1 MNETVS
7 PLPQTEA
14 MPENIFLVGLMGAG
28 KTSVG
33 KLLARRLGKAF
44 HDSDH
49 EIERATG
56 VKIPVIF
63 EIEGEAG
70 FRARESRLLSDLVH
84 RRNIVLATGGGAVIS
99 PENRKLLSECGT
111 VVYLRAAPQ
120 DLWRRTRHDRN
131 RPLLQTPD
139 PLLRLQELFVQRDPL
154 YQEIADIVVDTG
166 SQSLGNLT
174 HRLEQRLKRSGCP
187 EPAHPAQTHD
197 LTEPGLPMNVLTVPL
212 GDRSYSVQIGPGLLG
227 RGELIA
233 TALPQKKA
241 VIITNET
248 VAPIF
253 LGTLTNAL
261 TGQGVQVVPV
271 ILPDGEEFKTWETLN
286 HIFDALLSHGCER
299 KTTII
304 ALGGGVVGDMAGF
317 AAAVYQRGVP
327 FIQVPTTLL
336 AQVDSAVGGKT
347 AINHPHGKNMIGAF
361 YQPTVVIADTD
372 TLNTLP
378 QRELAAGLAEVIK
391 YGVIRDSG
399 FFFWLEA
406 NMDRLTGRNAEALA
420 YAIERSCRNKA
431 EIVGLDERESGVRA
445 LLNFGHTFGHA
456 IEAGLGYGQW
466 LHGEAVAAG
475 MVLAARLSA
484 RMNLIELEDV
494 KRISRLIARAGLP
507 VAAPELGRT
516 RYMELMSHDKKKDGG
531 SVQFVLLK
539 GIGQAFVGTAPP
551 ELLHEILDAPAQHV

>member
-1 MNETVS
+1 MNEPVN
-7 PLPQTEA
+7 PLPHIEA
-14 MPENIFLVGLMGAG
+14 VPENIFLVGLMGAG

-33 KLLARRLGKAF
+33 KLLARRLGKVF

-84 RRNIVLATGGGAVIS
+84 RRNIVLATGGGAVLS
-99 PENRKLLSECGT
+99 LENRKLLSQCGT

-131 RPLLQTPD
+131 RPLLQTAD

-166 SQSLGNLT
+166 SQSLGSLT
-174 HRLEQRLKRSGCP
+174 HRLEQRLKRSECP
-187 EPAHPAQTHD
+187 GPADPAQTHD
-197 LTEPGLPMNVLTVPL
+197 LSEPGLPMNVLTVPL
-212 GDRSYSVQIGPGLLG
+212 GDRSYVVHIGPGLLG
-227 RGELIA
+227 QGELIA

-253 LGTLTNAL
+253 LGILTNTL
-261 TGQGVQVVPV
+261 VGQGVEVVPV
-271 ILPDGEEFKTWETLN
+271 ILPDGEAYKTWETLN
-286 HIFDALLSHGCER
+286 HIFDALLAHGCER

-347 AINHPHGKNMIGAF
+347 AINHPQGKNMIGAF
-361 YQPTVVIADTD
+361 YQPAVVIADTD

-391 YGVIRDSG
+391 YGVIRDPG
-399 FFFWLEA
+399 FFVWLEA

-420 YAIERSCRNKA
+420 YAIEHSCRNKA
-431 EIVGLDERESGVRA
+431 EIVSLDERESGVRA

-484 RMNLIELEDV
+484 RMNLIEVEDV
-494 KRISRLIARAGLP
+494 KRISRLIERAGLP
-507 VAAPELGRT
+507 VAAPELGRA

-531 SVQFVLLK
+531 YVQFVLLK
-539 GIGQAFVGTAPP
+539 GIGQAVISAAPP
-551 ELLHEILDAPAQHV
+551 EPLYEILDAPAQHV